1 MTFVLSDKQKAFMR
15 HDADLEVMEGT
26 TSSGKTTIAG
36 VKFLLKVAESKKKN
50 HIIAGL
56 DLGTIEKN
64 IIGSEYGLSTMFG
77 AEIEYS
83 ARGKGDITLPHIAFR
98 GKIIYILGYD
108 NKIRWK
114 KALGGQYGCLF
125 IDEINIADIE
135 FTREAIMR
143 ADYTLATLNPDDPD
157 LAVYKEYINCARP
170 LPEYAKETPD
180 ELLAMLSEPPHKRW
194 THWYFTFDDNLG
206 VPDDK
211 KQQIKESVP
220 LGTKQY
226 KNKILGLRGR
236 STGLVFGL
244 KDDSIITKDE
254 AKKFKFTRFTC
265 GVDTSYSQKT
275 EDTIAFIFTGITAC
289 RKKITLAEQV
299 FSNKY
304 RDEPITPSDI
314 PPRLTAF
321 LSKQRKEWGFARYVF
336 IDSADAGTI
345 SECKKYKRLNGSPH
359 EFGGA
364 WKKLP
369 IIDRI
374 HLEQGWLAQGDS
386 LILDTCTESIRER
399 NLYSWQQDKDAPE
412 DGHDHTINA
421 DQYSWLP
428 FIKLIGRSDA

>member
-15 HDADLEVMEGT
+15 HRASLEVMEGT

-36 VKFLLKVAESKKKN
+36 VKFLLKVVESKKKN
-50 HIIAGL
+50 HVIAGL

-64 IIGSEYGLSTMFG
+64 IIGSEYGLLAMFG

-83 ARGKGDITLPHIAFR
+83 ARGRGDITLPHIAFR
-98 GKIIYILGYD
+98 NKIIYILGYD

-157 LAVYKEYINCARP
+157 LLVYKEYINHARP
-170 LPEYAKETPD
+170 LPEYAGDMPG
-180 ELLAMLSEPPHKRW
+180 ELLAMLSESPRQGW
-194 THWYFTFDDNLG
+194 THWYFSFNDNLG
-206 VPDDK
+206 ISEDK
-211 KQQIKESVP
+211 KRQIKESVP
-220 LGTKQY
+220 EGTKQY

-236 STGLVFGL
+236 STGLVFNL
-244 KDDSIITKDE
+244 KKESVITNDE
-254 AKKFKFTRFTC
+254 AKKFKFMRFTC

-299 FSNKY
+299 FSNKD
-304 RDEPITPSDI
+304 RDVPLTPSDI

-345 SECKKYKRLNGSPH
+345 SECKKYKGLNGSPH

-412 DGHDHTINA
+412 DRHDHTINA

-428 FIKLIGRSDA
+428 FVKHIGRSEA